1 MLPHAHE
8 EVESQPCR
16 QRTRAF
22 GLCMLTEVEKERV
35 ALGHA
40 RYLRSESA
48 GANPGIVYP
57 PSSIAST
64 PKKGGL

>member
-1 MLPHAHE
+1 
-8 EVESQPCR
+8 
-16 QRTRAF
+16 
-22 GLCMLTEVEKERV
+22 MLTEVEKERV